1 MLQTDYLLSE
11 PPGALLNPVEILK
24 VELKTKIRVLLIFF
38 FFWVLLIFIFVHVFA
53 YLPFLED
60 FLFFSSFVF
69 SVLSFV
75 STFKYSL

>member
-1 MLQTDYLLSE
+1 MLQTAYLLSE

-38 FFWVLLIFIFVHVFA
+38 FWVLLIFIFVHVFA

-60 FLFFSSFVF
+60 FLFFSSFVLS

>member
-24 VELKTKIRVLLIFF
+24 VELKTKIRVLLIF
-38 FFWVLLIFIFVHVFA
+38 IFVHVFA

-60 FLFFSSFVF
+60 FLFFSSFVLS